1 VIGPTYLPLHRAG
14 PGSALGH
21 GRGRTKQPSLTFSAF
36 RTRFKSNRN
45 VDIVFF
51 LALSGTNPGQFL
63 IQSISLAKRRERSAS
78 VQTSCIR
85 TMPQLHHVCSHIQN
99 ASKARQAITSIPI
112 TRLNFRLALAFKAAG
127 FLSSVQPGDYSGPDP
142 EGRVVPVTP
151 ANVSSRRLWLGLKY
165 VDNER
170 VITKCELMSRGNRRV
185 YVNLREIEEMIKGRR
200 AQSIRGLSLG
210 ECMFI
215 GTDRGVF
222 EARDAI
228 RRRLGGEAL
237 CRVS

>member
-1 VIGPTYLPLHRAG
+1 
-14 PGSALGH
+14 
-21 GRGRTKQPSLTFSAF
+21 
-36 RTRFKSNRN
+36 
-45 VDIVFF
+45 
-51 LALSGTNPGQFL
+51 
-63 IQSISLAKRRERSAS
+63 
-78 VQTSCIR
+78 
-85 TMPQLHHVCSHIQN
+85 MPQLHHVCSHIQN

-112 TRLNFRLALAFKAAG
+112 TRINFRLSLALKTAG

-142 EGRVVPVTP
+142 EGRIVPVTP

-185 YVNLREIEEMIKGRR
+185 YFNLREIEEIVKGRR
-200 AQSIRGLSLG
+200 AQSIRGLGLG

-228 RRRLGGEAL
+228 RRQLGGEAL